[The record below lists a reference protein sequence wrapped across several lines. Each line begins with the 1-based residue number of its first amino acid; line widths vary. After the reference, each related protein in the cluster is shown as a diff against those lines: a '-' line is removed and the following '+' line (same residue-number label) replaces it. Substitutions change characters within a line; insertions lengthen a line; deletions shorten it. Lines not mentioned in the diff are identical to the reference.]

1 MTVQEVWDWL
11 NALAPFQTQED
22 FDNAGLLVGDPKAE
36 VHHVFFT
43 LDATLSAVREA
54 ERLGAELIVT
64 HHPLMFGG
72 IHTLRYDEPEGA
84 ALAAIAAAGMHLIAA
99 HTNLDRAAGG
109 TGETLALALG
119 LEQVAPSAQEP
130 YLWVGTL
137 PAPQSARTFLAALN
151 ARLGGSARLYGD
163 AQANISRVA
172 VGPGALGEAYEAAV
186 REGAQAFVVGEI
198 KHHQLIAARALGLTV
213 LEAGHYFTEQPG
225 IEALYQ
231 RFVGDTLAGHGSV
244 RASLTTIQP
253 YGPLTAHS
261 VG

>member
-22 FDNAGLLVGDPKAE
+22 FDNSGLLVGDPKAE
-36 VHHVFFT
+36 VHQVFFT
-43 LDATLSAVREA
+43 LDATLPTVREA
-54 ERLGAELIVT
+54 ERLGAELIIT

-72 IHTLRYDEPEGA
+72 IHTLRVDEPEGA
-84 ALAAIAAAGMHLIAA
+84 VLTALTNAGMHLIAA
-99 HTNLDRAAGG
+99 HTNLDRAPGG
-109 TGETLALALG
+109 TGESLALALG
-119 LEQVAPSAQEP
+119 LEQVTASAQEP
-130 YLWVGTL
+130 YLWLGTL
-137 PAPQSARTFLAALN
+137 PAPQTAGAFLTALN

-163 AQANISRVA
+163 AQATLGRVA
-172 VGPGALGEAYEAAV
+172 VGPGALGEAYATAA

-198 KHHQLIAARALGLTV
+198 KHHQLIAAHALGLTV